1 MIITRS
7 NVNVNGDA
15 CDVHARTETAL
26 AAVNMDGTRHEYPV
40 WCGVYVRPS
49 GPVNG
54 YWYFPQADEA
64 ASLLVSLGAMPVGSV
79 N

>member
-1 MIITRS
+1 MEDTMIIQRN

-15 CDVHARTETAL
+15 CDVHARLGTADAFL
-26 AAVNMDGTRHEYPV
+26 GVIR
-40 WCGVYVRPS
+40 WCAVYVRPN

-54 YWYFPQADEA
+54 YWYFPPEA
-64 ASLLVSLGAMPVGSV
+64 EESALLSSLGVLPIGAI

>member
-1 MIITRS
+1 MIVTRS

-15 CDVHARTETAL
+15 CDVHARIYD
-26 AAVNMDGTRHEYPV
+26 DGHFASHSPV
-40 WCGVYVRPS
+40 AWCGVYVRAS

-64 ASLLVSLGAMPVGSV
+64 ASLLVSLGAMPNGAH
-79 N
+79 

>member
-1 MIITRS
+1 MIISRS

-15 CDVHARTETAL
+15 CDVHAR
-26 AAVNMDGTRHEYPV
+26 MDDGRFPIQSPV
-40 WCGVYVRPS
+40 AWCGVYVRAN

-64 ASLLVSLGAMPVGSV
+64 ASLLVSLGAMPVGAI

>member
-1 MIITRS
+1 MMIITRN

-15 CDVHARTETAL
+15 CDVHARTWQAS
-26 AAVNMDGTRHEYPV
+26 VV

-54 YWYFPQADEA
+54 YWYFLPPRDATA
-64 ASLLVSLGAMPVGSV
+64 LLSSLGALPIGAVS
-79 N
+79 